1 MCNMCVFSPLL
12 TLIRLMRNIRC
23 RLYYKLHGSLRPIY
37 MKPDVIRKRSRHDAR
52 RSGQAMEDTP
62 SASPGVSRRA
72 SPALNASPTHAPD
85 STTQM
90 IYEYSGEYEQ

>member
-1 MCNMCVFSPLL
+1 MAHV
-12 TLIRLMRNIRC
+12 
-23 RLYYKLHGSLRPIY
+23 RPIY
-37 MKPDVIRKRSRHDAR
+37 MKPDVILKCSRHDAH

-72 SPALNASPTHAPD
+72 SPALDAFPTLALD

-90 IYEYSGEYEQ
+90 TYKYSGEYEH